1 MTDEILLTSDSP
13 AEFTLGQFWNER
25 LESEFKPTRVLATFS
40 GGKLHVT
47 AEMIDDDVFNTA
59 TAHNQRTWETG
70 DVFEI
75 FIRRD
80 DSTEYTEVHVTPEN
94 IKLHLTF
101 DDFTHTARI
110 EDDISKVAANPDD
123 IISSAERT
131 PTGWRATASVPLAA
145 GPGDLIRVSFC
156 RYDASKN
163 NPELILSA
171 SSLHRELAFHRP
183 LEWTLCRIA

>member
-1 MTDEILLTSDSP
+1 MTNEVILSSDSP
-13 AEFTLGQFWNER
+13 AEFTLGQFWKEPPEPE
-25 LESEFKPTRVLATFS
+25 LKPTKVLATFS

-75 FIRRD
+75 FMRRD
-80 DSTEYTEVHVTPEN
+80 DSESYIEVHVTPEN
-94 IKLHLTF
+94 VKLHLTF
-101 DDFTHTARI
+101 DDFTHAFRI
-110 EDDISKVAANPDD
+110 EDDIAKIAANPDD

-131 PTGWRATASVPLAA
+131 PTGWRASASVPLRA

-163 NPELILSA
+163 NPELILS
-171 SSLHRELAFHRP
+171 SSSPHRELSFHRP
-183 LEWTLCRIA
+183 LEWTLCRVV